1 LSYVSQSK
9 TRYFPGV
16 TSSLP
21 PSIATRGG
29 PITRLVGRLLLR
41 VLGWRVEGALPD
53 RKKIVAVVAP
63 HSSNLDFLIAIG
75 LVFSWNLAVRFVGKK
90 ELFRWPLG
98 PVMRWLGGIPVD
110 RKATKGFLDQ
120 VVAEL
125 DRCDQVL
132 LGIAAEGT
140 RTYGAKWKTGF
151 YWIAK
156 RANAAI
162 VPVYLDWSRKVI
174 GILPPVPITDDPNA
188 DLKGIV
194 NLFVAYPR
202 LDGRTIDIAKAIG

>member
-1 LSYVSQSK
+1 M
-9 TRYFPGV
+9 T
-16 TSSLP
+16 TLP

-29 PITRLVGRLLLR
+29 AITRLVGRWMLR
-41 VLGWRVEGALPD
+41 RLGWRIEGTLPD

-63 HSSNLDFLIAIG
+63 HSSGLDFLIGIG
-75 LVFSWNLAVRFVGKK
+75 LVFSWNLAVRYVGKK

-98 PVMRWLGGIPVD
+98 PIMRWLGGIPVD

-125 DRCDQVL
+125 DRSDHVL

-156 RANAAI
+156 RADAAI
-162 VPVYLDWSRKVI
+162 VPVYLDWSRHVI
-174 GILPPVPITDDPNA
+174 GILPPVPMTDDPDA
-188 DLKGIV
+188 DLAAIV
-194 NLFVAYPR
+194 SLFAAYPR
-202 LDGRTIDIAKAIG
+202 SDGRTIDVARALGAK